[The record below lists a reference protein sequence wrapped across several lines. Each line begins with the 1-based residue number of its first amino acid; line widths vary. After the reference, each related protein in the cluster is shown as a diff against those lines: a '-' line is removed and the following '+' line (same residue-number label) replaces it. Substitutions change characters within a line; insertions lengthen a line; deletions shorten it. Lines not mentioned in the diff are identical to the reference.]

1 MLSDLLIIV
10 PARGGSKRLPG
21 KNLKTLAGRPL
32 LDYTADVILGA
43 GLANSRVLLTTDSP
57 AIAERGRA
65 HDWLVPW
72 LRPAHLAQ
80 DDSPTVDVVMH
91 AVDWFAVWSGVDPA
105 YVMVLQPTSPL
116 RGSECLADAV
126 AMLEGSS
133 CAEAVVGMRRVDVP
147 GGVLF
152 RADADGFAESVSMP
166 GDLAPNGV
174 VYLVRSTA
182 LREHH
187 TLFPPRTMPLV
198 MSSVTSIDIDT
209 EFDWHVAEALLAIGS
224 TEAEP

>member
-1 MLSDLLIIV
+1 MSDLLIIV

-21 KNLKTLAGRPL
+21 KNLKILAGRPL
-32 LDYTADVILGA
+32 LDYTSDAIAGA
-43 GLANSRVLLTTDSP
+43 GLEDSRVLLTTDSP

-80 DDSPTVDVVMH
+80 DDSPTFDVVMH
-91 AVDWFAVWSGVDPA
+91 AMDWFAGWDGGDPA

-116 RGSECLADAV
+116 RGSECLGDAV
-126 AMLEGSS
+126 AMLEASPG
-133 CAEAVVGMRRVDVP
+133 AQAVVGMRRVDVP

-152 RADADGFAESVSMP
+152 SADADGFAQPASMP

-182 LREHH
+182 LREHQ

-198 MSSVTSIDIDT
+198 MSAAASIDIDT
-209 EFDWHVAEALLAIGS
+209 EVDWHLAEALLAIGS